1 MGIFAFR
8 RLREQEAAKVASVP
22 PKPKKKLFVP
32 KKTKVNGNN
41 HNGNSRKRVSK

>member
-22 PKPKKKLFVP
+22 PKAK
-32 KKTKVNGNN
+32 KKTKLPKVNGDNN
-41 HNGNSRKRVSK
+41 SSNSRKRYSK

>member
-22 PKPKKKLFVP
+22 PKPKKK
-32 KKTKVNGNN
+32 TKSSQVNGNK
-41 HNGNSRKRVSK
+41 HNSNSGKRVGK